1 MGHTYMYTHL
11 TLAHLSSSVRLPSF
25 APPPTQQRLRRAA
38 VLSGFAGPA
47 SRTPGGSYRGATEHF
62 HTSPV
67 RFDGQRLLGDGLTS
81 ELAGR
86 LSSPSR
92 WLFAVSLLLVS
103 AYYLVVGAHFWSPL
117 HNVVGCINC
126 NSSQSTVVSV
136 S

>member
-1 MGHTYMYTHL
+1 MCSWDVLINGT
-11 TLAHLSSSVRLPSF
+11 S
-25 APPPTQQRLRRAA
+25 RRR
-38 VLSGFAGPA
+38 SGAKE
-47 SRTPGGSYRGATEHF
+47 ATEQPSIHWSVQKRINTLF
-62 HTSPV
+62 PGTKKVDAANMLETLRSMGAF
-67 RFDGQRLLGDGLTS
+67 RNCRLLGDGLTS